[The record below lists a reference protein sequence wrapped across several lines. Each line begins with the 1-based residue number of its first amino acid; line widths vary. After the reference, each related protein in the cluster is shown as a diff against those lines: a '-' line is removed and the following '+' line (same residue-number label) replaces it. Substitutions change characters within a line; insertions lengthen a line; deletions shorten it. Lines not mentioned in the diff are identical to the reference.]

1 MSARRG
7 GTRHRARDLRIAAN
21 VRLVAMRQIIF
32 RDPPWNQAMIS
43 EAGRMKVGMI
53 SSSERREIFLTFLYS
68 RIDNTRL
75 NFRLAIPELL
85 QVEKF

>member
-1 MSARRG
+1 VP
-7 GTRHRARDLRIAAN
+7 DLRIAASI
-21 VRLVAMRQIIF
+21 RLVAMRWIVV

-43 EAGRMKVGMI
+43 EAGRMKLGMI
-53 SSSERREIFLTFLYS
+53 QRSEHREIFLTFLYS

-75 NFRLAIPELL
+75 NFRLGIPELL

>member
-1 MSARRG
+1 MEPEYDQRSGPDEARNDLTQR
-7 GTRHRARDLRIAAN
+7 RH
-21 VRLVAMRQIIF
+21 
-32 RDPPWNQAMIS
+32 
-43 EAGRMKVGMI
+43 
-53 SSSERREIFLTFLYS
+53 EIFLTFLYS